1 MQPHARHRQRAIDA
15 VPGQHRSGDLRALVR
30 QNPGAVNVWTELVL
44 LNQYTA
50 TVHHETI

>member
-1 MQPHARHRQRAIDA
+1 MRVTANGQLMPCLGNTEA
-15 VPGQHRSGDLRALVR
+15 VDLRALVR

-44 LNQYTA
+44 LNQHTA